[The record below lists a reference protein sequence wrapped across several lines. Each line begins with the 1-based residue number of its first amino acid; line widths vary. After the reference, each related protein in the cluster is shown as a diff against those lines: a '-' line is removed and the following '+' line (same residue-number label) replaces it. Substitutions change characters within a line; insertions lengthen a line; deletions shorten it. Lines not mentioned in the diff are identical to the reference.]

1 MQIAKTGEQA
11 PVTLLSRLGPPLKR
25 GREQLTPDNPNT
37 DSASSSTQALKQPKL
52 QQHSASEHAAASDDK
67 MVPSSSR
74 EAHSKVTTSTRG
86 RVGSPLSRGRPLQAS
101 SRSQRPGRG
110 RLDSKSKRTTGERD
124 KTINALKST
133 LPEPLMDIAYIESAF
148 EEEEGK
154 DSNSDISGEWRV
166 NPKSALSNFMMQAF
180 GRLPQYE
187 TKEGL
192 LRGRKIFR

>member
-1 MQIAKTGEQA
+1 
-11 PVTLLSRLGPPLKR
+11 
-25 GREQLTPDNPNT
+25 
-37 DSASSSTQALKQPKL
+37 
-52 QQHSASEHAAASDDK
+52 
-67 MVPSSSR
+67 
-74 EAHSKVTTSTRG
+74 
-86 RVGSPLSRGRPLQAS
+86 
-101 SRSQRPGRG
+101 
-110 RLDSKSKRTTGERD
+110 
-124 KTINALKST
+124 
-133 LPEPLMDIAYIESAF
+133 MDIAYIESAF